1 MATTKKNSELQEVIS
16 YTLPRLYE
24 GKDWYI
30 GFYAYNPIEKKLKIK
45 RIKVNHIQKIGQ
57 RRKYSS
63 ELILR
68 LTEKL
73 RRGWNPWIESDNSK
87 AYTTFDEACESYSRV
102 TTQYYKE
109 DLYREGSFVSYMS
122 YLRNLVQYN
131 KKLKNP
137 ITYIYQFD
145 KDYIND
151 FLEHIFIDRENTPQ
165 TRDNYLMWLK
175 VFCHYLVKRGY
186 HKTLATDGID
196 SFGARCRKKTRT
208 TIPEDKLN
216 ELRKYSEQHNKH
228 YLLACY
234 ILFYC
239 FIRPKEMAY
248 IKIEDIS
255 LNNRTIFISEDVSK
269 NRKSAVVTLNHKVID
284 LMLELRIF
292 DEPGNYYLFSTGY
305 KPGHLHHDEKQFRD
319 YWNKYIRRSLRFK
332 KEYKFYSLKDT
343 GVTMMLRKHIDNLS
357 VRDQARHSSILITD
371 TYTPHDIQEANP
383 VIEKFDTSF

>member
-1 MATTKKNSELQEVIS
+1 MSAQKKMATTKKNSELQEVIS

-57 RRKYSS
+57 RRKYAN

-68 LTEKL
+68 ITEKL

-196 SFGARCRKKTRT
+196 SFG
-208 TIPEDKLN
+208 
-216 ELRKYSEQHNKH
+216 S
-228 YLLACY
+228 
-234 ILFYC
+234 
-239 FIRPKEMAY
+239 
-248 IKIEDIS
+248 
-255 LNNRTIFISEDVSK
+255 
-269 NRKSAVVTLNHKVID
+269 
-284 LMLELRIF
+284 
-292 DEPGNYYLFSTGY
+292 
-305 KPGHLHHDEKQFRD
+305 
-319 YWNKYIRRSLRFK
+319 
-332 KEYKFYSLKDT
+332 
-343 GVTMMLRKHIDNLS
+343 
-357 VRDQARHSSILITD
+357 
-371 TYTPHDIQEANP
+371 
-383 VIEKFDTSF
+383 